1 MKQVMYIGP
10 DIKGIVRK
18 NQIFTFMPEDV
29 INQACEINKLAKHL
43 FVPMDNIVQKR
54 KELFRQ
60 GTFLNLV
67 YKKVEN
73 GRESNGRL

>member
-18 NQIFTFMPEDV
+18 NQIFTYMPEDV
-29 INQACEINKLAKHL
+29 INQACGINKLAKHL
-43 FVPMDNIVQKR
+43 FVQMDDIVQKR
-54 KELFRQ
+54 KELRIQ

-67 YKKVEN
+67 YKKIEN
-73 GRESNGRL
+73 GRKSNDGL